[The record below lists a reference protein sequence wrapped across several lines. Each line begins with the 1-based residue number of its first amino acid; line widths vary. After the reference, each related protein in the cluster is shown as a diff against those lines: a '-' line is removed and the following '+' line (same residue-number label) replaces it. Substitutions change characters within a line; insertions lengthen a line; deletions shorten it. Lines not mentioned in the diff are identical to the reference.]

1 MPNRSEHPPGSPHL
15 RRFASSRQEIAGFDL
30 ALQTAVIIIYY
41 GDRVVDLDP
50 RIAYRPLLAS
60 GLSRPRPHRGAL
72 YWPCWPTSDRTKTLR
87 VIQEKC

>member
-30 ALQTAVIIIYY
+30 ALQTAVIIYY

-72 YWPCWPTSDRTKTLR
+72 YWPCWPTSHRTKTLR
-87 VIQEKC
+87 VIEEKC